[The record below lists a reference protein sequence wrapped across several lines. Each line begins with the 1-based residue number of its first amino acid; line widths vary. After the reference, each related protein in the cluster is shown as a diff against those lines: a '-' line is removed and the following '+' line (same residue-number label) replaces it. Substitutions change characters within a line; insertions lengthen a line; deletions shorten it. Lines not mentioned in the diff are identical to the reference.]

1 MMEMGPSVMTP
12 EPVPSLT
19 TVPLSLEETAEP
31 SPPRTVEPDTRDVP
45 SHLAGETVTP
55 GTEARDEEAAWTTAL
70 SAFEANTSIAGTEKS
85 GIGGISPGR

>member
-1 MMEMGPSVMTP
+1 MLADFTSAAF
-12 EPVPSLT
+12 
-19 TVPLSLEETAEP
+19 AEP
-31 SPPRTVEPDTRDVP
+31 VP

-55 GTEARDEEAAWTTAL
+55 GTEARDVEAAWTTAL

>member
-1 MMEMGPSVMTP
+1 MTSP
-12 EPVPSLT
+12 FPVE
-19 TVPLSLEETAEP
+19 VDAEP
-31 SPPRTVEPDTRDVP
+31 SPPKTVLPEMRTLP